1 MNVQP
6 WKIRVITDAK
16 IKEKLSPACHRQAQ
30 ITTCSHLLVFC
41 ADLDFEAK
49 FKALEKAYARNG
61 FADARARIERLKL
74 LLSQKSPA
82 ERTEWARRQVYF
94 AVDHCLLGA
103 KALGFDSCP
112 MEGMDFDGVSKILQ
126 LPKNLVLTT
135 LVPIGYAADD
145 VQPKVRLEKSEILW

>member
-1 MNVQP
+1 M
-6 WKIRVITDAK
+6 
-16 IKEKLSPACHRQAQ
+16 
-30 ITTCSHLLVFC
+30 
-41 ADLDFEAK
+41 
-49 FKALEKAYARNG
+49 
-61 FADARARIERLKL
+61 
-74 LLSQKSPA
+74 
-82 ERTEWARRQVYF
+82 YF